1 MYKFVRGH
9 FIADDHNSTVTA
21 CTAADLDDLIF
32 SRWLQSAT
40 AGAIARHLIIA
51 QSYCHRAAISM
62 KHHVARAIV
71 LTRPLYANWISYFR
85 RENCTRSP
93 AIITRHR
100 SPPEFFIIIYP
111 LYPLPPSPFSSRC
124 HSIYNA
130 HWPFF
135 FFTGKNLYNN
145 EHVAI
150 KMVSRSRAFY
160 VTTIR
165 EKLGELPLTGSPVSL
180 AVAGTNEVKGT
191 TATFRI

>member
-9 FIADDHNSTVTA
+9 FIAGDHNSTVTA

-100 SPPEFFIIIYP
+100 PGI
-111 LYPLPPSPFSSRC
+111 LR
-124 HSIYNA
+124 YN
-130 HWPFF
+130 
-135 FFTGKNLYNN
+135 L
-145 EHVAI
+145 
-150 KMVSRSRAFY
+150 
-160 VTTIR
+160 
-165 EKLGELPLTGSPVSL
+165 SPVPFAPFPPPPPAVIPFIMLIDLSFSL
-180 AVAGTNEVKGT
+180 QGRTCT
-191 TATFRI
+191 IMST